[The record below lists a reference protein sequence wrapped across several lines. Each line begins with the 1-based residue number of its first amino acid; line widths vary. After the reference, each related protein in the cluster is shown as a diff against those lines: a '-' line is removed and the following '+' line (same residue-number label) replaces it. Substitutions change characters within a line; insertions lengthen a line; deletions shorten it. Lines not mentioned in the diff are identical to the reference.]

1 MRDGVGWPEILVW
14 WRGDIYE
21 NRFLWGVEGVR
32 LAVGSDEEDTFVGG
46 VLDLDGSLMVV
57 DRVEVCKVGSGNS
70 EGGVGCGTDVSKS
83 SERSSVEKVRFAS
96 SASHCQ
102 SVQLGL

>member
-14 WRGDIYE
+14 WRGDIYVK
-21 NRFLWGVEGVR
+21 RFLWGVEGVR
-32 LAVGSDEEDTFVGG
+32 LAGGNDEEDAFVGG
-46 VLDLDGSLMVV
+46 VLDLVGSLMVV
-57 DRVEVCKVGSGNS
+57 DRAEECKVASGDN

-96 SASHCQ
+96 SAVHYQ
-102 SVQLGL
+102 SVLLGL